1 MKQIKF
7 WDPAAKKM
15 RGPFNFEETTALRS
29 MTPRLGSGL
38 MDKNNNEM
46 FEGDIVTSQKF
57 LPNVAIGNGMS
68 IQPIASLREEGVE
81 IPGVWQEVYYE
92 VIFKS
97 GAFRFKDEFQECITM
112 LDFIN
117 EYNTCQEFEITG
129 NIYEKK
135 Q

>member
-38 MDKNNNEM
+38 MDKNGNEM

-57 LPNVAIGNGMS
+57 LPVVIS
-68 IQPIASLREEGVE
+68 ESVLSIASLREEGVE
-81 IPGVWQEVYYE
+81 IPGIWKDVYYE

-97 GAFRFKDEFQECITM
+97 GAFRFKDEFQECIII

-117 EYNTCQEFEITG
+117 EYNTCQAFEIIG
-129 NIYEKK
+129 NLYEKK